1 MLQKKTLSH
10 GTTTACYFGTLHLDS
25 TLTLVDCVI
34 KHGQRALVGKVN
46 MTLLAPDDYIETPEQ
61 FLADTKTFIK
71 AVLDRKVLKYISL
84 MLVMFI
90 FNFRMNW

>member
-1 MLQKKTLSH
+1 MQKKTLSH

-46 MTLLAPDDYIETPEQ
+46 MTQLAPDDYTETPEES
-61 FLADTKTFIK
+61 LADTKTFIT
-71 AVLDRKVLKYISL
+71 AVLDRKVFKEKAFILYITFL
-84 MLVMFI
+84 F
-90 FNFRMNW
+90 